1 MRNIVD
7 PRHARIIAAYCRL
20 SATIDDRLDG
30 VDADLAQLAIGC
42 ALARLGVNLTEP
54 PETMH

>member
-7 PRHARIIAAYCRL
+7 PRHARIIAAFCRL
-20 SATIDDRLDG
+20 SVKIDDRLEG

-42 ALARLGVNLTEP
+42 ALVRFGVNLTEP